1 MTRLKKLR
9 REVRSHLLA
18 RPLIVQLEA
27 RSGGDGGILTMWEKH
42 CRNRYKVSL
51 VELFQQLVYNEVR
64 RRKERER

>member
-9 REVRSHLLA
+9 REVRSNSLA

-27 RSGGDGGILTMWEKH
+27 RMGGDGAILTMWEKH
-42 CRNRYKVSL
+42 CRNRYEVSL

-64 RRKERER
+64 RRK

>member
-1 MTRLKKLR
+1 MTKLKKLR

-27 RSGGDGGILTMWEKH
+27 RMGGDGAILTMWEKH

-51 VELFQQLVYNEVR
+51 VELFQRLVYEEVR
-64 RRKERER
+64 QK

>member
-1 MTRLKKLR
+1 MTKLKKLR

-27 RSGGDGGILTMWEKH
+27 RMGGDGAILTMWEKH

-51 VELFQQLVYNEVR
+51 VELFQRLVYEEVR
-64 RRKERER
+64 RQK